1 MGTTALIPV
10 VIIMRSINMIQN
22 SENFATL
29 TLEIEVPM
37 REKKSL
43 TEEEVREIQE
53 RAKAR
58 LKDILGS
65 FAPRIIASLKRR
77 MKACLTHMLNHA
89 ENMYTPC
96 EGIIQWDQKNGSH
109 NHFSIY
115 SYNEMLNCIKAFNNG
130 CLDDIMKNAFWMDQI
145 LKALL
150 LDPVEFQDHTDAGG
164 FRYSELI
171 SLLCECHVF
180 GQR

>member
-1 MGTTALIPV
+1 
-10 VIIMRSINMIQN
+10 MRSINMVQN
-22 SENFATL
+22 SENNYATL
-29 TLEIEVPM
+29 TLEIEVPV
-37 REKKSL
+37 RKEKFL
-43 TEEEVREIQE
+43 TEEEVREIEE

-58 LKDILGS
+58 SKDILGS
-65 FAPRIIASLKRR
+65 FAPRIVASLKRR

-89 ENMYTPC
+89 DNFYSPC
-96 EGIIQWDQKNGSH
+96 EGIVQWDQKNGSR
-109 NHFSIY
+109 NYFNIP

-130 CLDDIMKNAFWMDQI
+130 CLDEIIKNAFWIDQI
-145 LKALL
+145 IKALL
-150 LDPVEFQDHTDAGG
+150 NDPVEFQDHTDAGG